1 MRALSPAVARQWINV
16 GRMLIAPATAL
27 LATTFA
33 ALAVVS
39 IARQQPEHA
48 TPADHIVPVSARR
61 GLGWW
66 GWPDLG
72 LVALWLALFLNQ
84 AGGIIGY
91 NHILWV
97 KIASTVAFLVLLLPT
112 LFATRFPP
120 GGGQRA
126 LTRLLPLLAG
136 GLIIWTLSL
145 LARLLSAFG
154 YAISGK
160 ELALVGAMFVGLA
173 LVAWNIRGGLDD
185 RHRLMVLGF
194 CWLVMSLTWAMVVA
208 DFPLHG
214 DRSDML
220 PNIVSTV
227 RQWLA
232 GNNPYRWYDVG
243 THRAPITY
251 MPLLW
256 MAYAP
261 FVGVNLDPRWLTLV
275 AQLALL
281 AISWVAV
288 RGHLRAGWWGYL
300 VWIALNPF
308 LVIRHD
314 AHVFLVW
321 PFLAAALLCM
331 QHRRWTAA
339 SVLWGLL
346 VVLRTSLWV
355 IFPFY
360 LAFLLWNAGWRNAI
374 RGGLLAAAI
383 ILLITAPFL
392 LGSWSGFIDGVIAY
406 PRTVGQ
412 QMPTAPWLQVS
423 NWTIAF
429 SAVPLLYKAGLVPYI
444 ERTQMVIVAVMFLW
458 MMWRRPALAETLRI
472 MGITFL
478 LFLLLNPLIEV
489 YMYAPLL
496 ILIAFALLARQ
507 IAQERHAVPD
517 AAESVTP
524 LV

>member
-1 MRALSPAVARQWINV
+1 M
-16 GRMLIAPATAL
+16 
-27 LATTFA
+27 FA
-33 ALAVVS
+33 
-39 IARQQPEHA
+39 
-48 TPADHIVPVSARR
+48 
-61 GLGWW
+61 G
-66 GWPDLG
+66 
-72 LVALWLALFLNQ
+72 
-84 AGGIIGY
+84 
-91 NHILWV
+91 
-97 KIASTVAFLVLLLPT
+97 
-112 LFATRFPP
+112 
-120 GGGQRA
+120 
-126 LTRLLPLLAG
+126 
-136 GLIIWTLSL
+136 
-145 LARLLSAFG
+145 
-154 YAISGK
+154 
-160 ELALVGAMFVGLA
+160 LALVGGS
-173 LVAWNIRGGLDD
+173 IRDRLDD
-185 RHRLMVLGF
+185 RRRLLFLGL
-194 CWLVMSLTWAMVVA
+194 CWLVMSLTWAIVVA
-208 DFPLHG
+208 AFPLHG

-220 PNIVSTV
+220 PNIISTV

-261 FVGVNLDPRWLTLV
+261 FVGVNLDPRWITPL
-275 AQLALL
+275 AQIALL

-308 LVIRHD
+308 LFIRHD
-314 AHVFLVW
+314 AHVFLIW

-331 QHRRWTAA
+331 QYRRWTAA

-360 LAFLLWNAGWRNAI
+360 LAFLWWNAGWRTAI
-374 RGGLLAAAI
+374 KGGLIAAAL

-406 PRTVGQ
+406 PRTVAQ

-429 SAVPLLYKAGLVPYI
+429 SAVPLLYKAGLIPYI
-444 ERTQMVIVAVMFLW
+444 ERIQMAVVGAMFLW
-458 MMWRRPALAETLRI
+458 MMWRRPALAEALRI
-472 MGITFL
+472 MGITFA
-478 LFLLLNPLIEV
+478 LFLLLNPLIEA

-507 IAQERHAVPD
+507 TAQEERGVFDGGERPQP
-517 AAESVTP
+517 V
-524 LV
+524 

>member
-1 MRALSPAVARQWINV
+1 
-16 GRMLIAPATAL
+16 
-27 LATTFA
+27 
-33 ALAVVS
+33 
-39 IARQQPEHA
+39 
-48 TPADHIVPVSARR
+48 
-61 GLGWW
+61 
-66 GWPDLG
+66 
-72 LVALWLALFLNQ
+72 
-84 AGGIIGY
+84 
-91 NHILWV
+91 
-97 KIASTVAFLVLLLPT
+97 
-112 LFATRFPP
+112 
-120 GGGQRA
+120 
-126 LTRLLPLLAG
+126 LLPLLAG

-154 YAISGK
+154 YKISGQ
-160 ELALVGAMFVGLA
+160 ELTLVGAMFAGLA
-173 LVAWNIRGGLDD
+173 LVGWRIKDRLDD
-185 RHRLMVLGF
+185 RRRLLFLGL
-194 CWLVMSLTWAMVVA
+194 CWLVTTLTWAIVIA

-227 RQWLA
+227 QQWLA

-256 MAYAP
+256 MSYAP
-261 FVGVNLDPRWLTLV
+261 FVGLHLDPRWITPL

-288 RGHLRAGWWGYL
+288 RGHLHAGWWGYL
-300 VWIALNPF
+300 IWIALNPF
-308 LVIRHD
+308 LFIRHD
-314 AHVFLVW
+314 AHIFLIW

-346 VVLRTSLWV
+346 VALRTSLWV

-360 LAFLLWNAGWRNAI
+360 LAFLLWNTGWRHAI
-374 RGGLLAAAI
+374 KSGLIAAAI

-406 PRTVGQ
+406 PRTVAQ

-429 SAVPLLYKAGLVPYI
+429 SVVPLLYKAGLVPYI
-444 ERTQMVIVAVMFLW
+444 ERTQMVIVGAVFLW
-458 MMWRRPALAETLRI
+458 TMWRRPALAGTLRI
-472 MGITFL
+472 MSVTLL

-496 ILIAFALLARQ
+496 ILTAFALLAGQ
-507 IAQERHAVPD
+507 IAQEERGVPGD
-517 AAESVTP
+517 AEAEASQSV
-524 LV
+524 